1 MRMACGWRLFG
12 NADILRRHRNGNFV
26 RVAVIDEFLTTVCY
40 RPNRSLTAGKLV
52 FRERTAAERRLAV
65 I

>member
-1 MRMACGWRLFG
+1 MTVLS
-12 NADILRRHRNGNFV
+12 

-40 RPNRSLTAGKLV
+40 RPNRSLAAESLA
-52 FRERTAAERRLAV
+52 FRDRTAAERRLAV